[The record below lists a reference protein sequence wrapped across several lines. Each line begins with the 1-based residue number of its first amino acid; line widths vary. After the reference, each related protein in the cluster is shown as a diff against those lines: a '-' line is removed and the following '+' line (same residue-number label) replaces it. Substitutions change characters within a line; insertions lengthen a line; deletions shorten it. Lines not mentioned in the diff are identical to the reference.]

1 MIFGWRRSRL
11 WRDPER
17 ADASGLVAIGGDL
30 SPERLL
36 EAYRRGIFPWY
47 DEDLPICWWS
57 PDPRAIFELDRFHV
71 SRRLRRTCRSGRF
84 QVSVDQA
91 FSEVIQGCADRPG
104 QGTWITSE
112 MVDAYEALHRLGHAH
127 SVEVWKDNRLAG
139 GIYGVAVGRLFAGE
153 SMFSRCTDAS
163 KVALVHLVDRLRE
176 RGFQLF
182 DIQFL
187 NAHTDRL
194 GAVEIP
200 RMEYLARLRDA
211 LDCRPTF

>member
-1 MIFGWRRSRL
+1 MIFGWRSSRL
-11 WRDPER
+11 WRNPER
-17 ADASGLVAIGGDL
+17 ADASGLVAMGGDL
-30 SPERLL
+30 SPDRLL

-57 PDPRAIFELDRFHV
+57 PDPRAIFELHQFHI

-84 QVSVDQA
+84 QVSVDRF
-91 FSEVIQGCADRPG
+91 FSEVIRGCAHRPG

-127 SVEVWKDNRLAG
+127 SVEVWKENQLVG
-139 GIYGVAVGRLFAGE
+139 GIYGVAVAGLFAGE
-153 SMFSRCTDAS
+153 SMFSRSSDAS
-163 KVALVHLVDRLRE
+163 KIALVHLVNRLRE

-187 NAHTDRL
+187 NAHTARL

-200 RMEYLARLRDA
+200 RADYLTRLRRA
-211 LDCRPTF
+211 LNCHVQF

>member
-1 MIFGWRRSRL
+1 
-11 WRDPER
+11 
-17 ADASGLVAIGGDL
+17 
-30 SPERLL
+30 
-36 EAYRRGIFPWY
+36 
-47 DEDLPICWWS
+47 
-57 PDPRAIFELDRFHV
+57 
-71 SRRLRRTCRSGRF
+71 
-84 QVSVDQA
+84 
-91 FSEVIQGCADRPG
+91 
-104 QGTWITSE
+104 

-139 GIYGVAVGRLFAGE
+139 GIYGVAVGGLFAGE

-163 KVALVHLVDRLRE
+163 KAALVHLVDRLRE

>member
-1 MIFGWRRSRL
+1 MIFSWRRSRL

-17 ADASGLVAIGGDL
+17 ADATGLVAIGGDL

-47 DEDLPICWWS
+47 DEGLPICWWS
-57 PDPRAIFELDRFHV
+57 PDPRAIFELNRFHV
-71 SRRLRRTCRSGRF
+71 SRRLQRTCRSGRF

-91 FSEVIQGCADRPG
+91 FSEVIRGCADRPG

-139 GIYGVAVGRLFAGE
+139 GIYGVAVGGLFAGE
-153 SMFSRCTDAS
+153 SMFSRCSDAS